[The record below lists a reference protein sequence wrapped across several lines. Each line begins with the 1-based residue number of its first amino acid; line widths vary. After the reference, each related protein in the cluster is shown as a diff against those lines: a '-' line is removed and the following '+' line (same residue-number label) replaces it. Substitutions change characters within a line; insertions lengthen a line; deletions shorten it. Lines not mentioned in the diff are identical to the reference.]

1 MSIEPLAPEPG
12 VEAVEAPAEVSF
24 ERPSP
29 LVCVLWLA
37 SRISLWLV
45 VGTGLAIARGFGL
58 LGSEGWQ
65 AWVFNPSPAWLI
77 PPVHIVFSLASYRSW
92 GYRLR
97 VHDLLVRHGVFT
109 HEFVAVP
116 LARVQQVDVS
126 SGPLERLLGL
136 ATLVVHTA
144 GTRAA
149 RTRIPGLPRDRAT
162 ALRDELSRHGDE
174 LAE

>member
-1 MSIEPLAPEPG
+1 MSPEPAAPESEVG
-12 VEAVEAPAEVSF
+12 AVETPAEESF

-29 LVCVLWLA
+29 LVCFLWLA
-37 SRISLWLV
+37 GRIAFWGV
-45 VGTGLAIARGFGL
+45 VGTGLAIAHGFGL
-58 LGSEGWQ
+58 LRSEAWQ
-65 AWVFNPSPAWLI
+65 AWVFTPSPAWLI
-77 PPVHIVFSLASYRSW
+77 PPVHIVFSLASYRGW

-97 VHDLLVRHGVFT
+97 AHDLLVRHGVFS

-116 LARVQQVDVS
+116 LARVQQVDIS
-126 SGPLERLLGL
+126 SGPLERLLDL

-149 RTRIPGLPRDRAT
+149 RTRIPGLPRDRAA